1 MPRGHRLTLQ
11 AAVAALTAEVAARGA
26 SESEGAVRLP
36 GLVVS
41 PSDRQSE
48 QRSDEGAGVPP
59 SARHSPEVVSQFDR
73 LEVAVREVMARTKC
87 DWKAAVRRVL
97 GTSENGNDP
106 ERMNAADAKR
116 KRRRFRNAFA
126 TRGVVAAVYVG
137 PEAGLRGTA
146 LLRRGP
152 GTDVLAQFDDLT
164 LSPSHGW
171 RPFEIHDFELLP

>member
-26 SESEGAVRLP
+26 SESEGTVRLP
-36 GLVVS
+36 GMVVS
-41 PSDRQSE
+41 PPDRESE

-97 GTSENGNDP
+97 GTSANLSDA
-106 ERMNAADAKR
+106 ERVAAAEAKR
-116 KRRRFRNAFA
+116 ERRRR
-126 TRGVVAAVYVG
+126 R
-137 PEAGLRGTA
+137 AGGA
-146 LLRRGP
+146 
-152 GTDVLAQFDDLT
+152 
-164 LSPSHGW
+164 SS
-171 RPFEIHDFELLP
+171 

>member
-26 SESEGAVRLP
+26 SESEGTVRLP
-36 GLVVS
+36 GMVVS
-41 PSDRQSE
+41 PPDRQSE

-97 GTSENGNDP
+97 GTADFRGTP
-106 ERMNAADAKR
+106 ERFEAAIAKR
-116 KRRRFRNAFA
+116 ARRRQR
-126 TRGVVAAVYVG
+126 
-137 PEAGLRGTA
+137 AGGA
-146 LLRRGP
+146 
-152 GTDVLAQFDDLT
+152 
-164 LSPSHGW
+164 SS
-171 RPFEIHDFELLP
+171 